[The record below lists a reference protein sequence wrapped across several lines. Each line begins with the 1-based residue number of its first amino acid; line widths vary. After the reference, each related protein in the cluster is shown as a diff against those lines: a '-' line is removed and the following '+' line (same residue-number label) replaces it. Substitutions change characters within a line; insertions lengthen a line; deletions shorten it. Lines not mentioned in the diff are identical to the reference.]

1 MHRLD
6 AAHLFRLALEKGVA
20 GSRYHAIAE
29 DGIQLREIAEV
40 IGRMLNV
47 PVNAISPDKT
57 ADHFGTLAYFAG
69 ADFQASGAR
78 TKEALG
84 WNPAHP
90 GVIADLEQVR

>member
-47 PVNAISPDKT
+47 PVAAISPDK
-57 ADHFGTLAYFAG
+57 AKDHFGTLAYFVN
-69 ADFQASGAR
+69 ADFKTSSVR
-78 TKEALG
+78 TKETLG

-90 GVIADLEQVR
+90 GVIADLEPAR